1 MIDLYFESVF
11 TNEKEDVDEENH
23 VYLKKAEYKELGFV
37 EEHRTAL
44 FHYILEHAPNKIY
57 IPDSVKLRSKEY
69 VIGNDELLQ
78 WFDKEFEITN
88 NNDAFVQVK
97 DLYLSF
103 KQSDIWNNLDKS
115 EKRST
120 FNYKNFGENIKSNI
134 KLRKLYKDRKLVDV
148 DGKGKNVRN
157 ALFGVKCIDE
167 EEEEEE
173 EVSELDAM

>member
-1 MIDLYFESVF
+1 M
-11 TNEKEDVDEENH
+11 
-23 VYLKKAEYKELGFV
+23 
-37 EEHRTAL
+37 

-88 NNDAFVQVK
+88 NNDDFVQVK
-97 DLYLSF
+97 DLYSSF

-134 KLRKLYKDRKLVDV
+134 KLRKLYKDRKLVEV

-157 ALFGVKCIDE
+157 ALFGVKCIDRE
-167 EEEEEE
+167 DDEDE
-173 EVSELDAM
+173 EVSGLDAM

>member
-1 MIDLYFESVF
+1 MHL
-11 TNEKEDVDEENH
+11 T
-23 VYLKKAEYKELGFV
+23 
-37 EEHRTAL
+37 
-44 FHYILEHAPNKIY
+44 KIY
-57 IPDSVKLRSKEY
+57 IPDHDSVKLRSKEY

-120 FNYKNFGENIKSNI
+120 FNLVQELWGEHQEQHQVEEAVQ
-134 KLRKLYKDRKLVDV
+134 RPEGMHGRW
-148 DGKGKNVRN
+148 
-157 ALFGVKCIDE
+157 E
-167 EEEEEE
+167 EEECH
-173 EVSELDAM
+173 

>member
-1 MIDLYFESVF
+1 MYFESVF
-11 TNEKEDVDEENH
+11 TNEKKDVDEENH
-23 VYLKKAEYKELGFV
+23 VYLKKAEYRELGFI

-88 NNDAFVQVK
+88 NNDDFVQVK
-97 DLYLSF
+97 DLYSSF

-134 KLRKLYKDRKLVDV
+134 KLRKLYKDRKLVEV
-148 DGKGKNVRN
+148 DGKGKHVRN
-157 ALFGVKCIDE
+157 ALFGVKCIDGEDE
-167 EEEEEE
+167 EDE
-173 EVSELDAM
+173 EVSGLDAM

>member
-1 MIDLYFESVF
+1 VF

-23 VYLKKAEYKELGFV
+23 IYLKKGEYKELGFI

-88 NNDAFVQVK
+88 NNDDFVQVK
-97 DLYLSF
+97 DLYSSF

-134 KLRKLYKDRKLVDV
+134 KLRKLYKDRKVCMV
-148 DGKGKNVRN
+148 DGEKKDIMRVLENVRER
-157 ALFGVKCIDE
+157 E
-167 EEEEEE
+167 EEEEDKKVEDADNALLDA
-173 EVSELDAM
+173 LDAM